1 MEFKTIEEAQEYIK
15 KIEDKNKNLNDLL
28 ENQKVV
34 MTEKENNISSLNE
47 EINRLKIKN
56 YELFEQIPVSNNN
69 SNNNSNSKS
78 SKKDVDNE
86 IDIDYLL
93 KNFDN

>member
-15 KIEDKNKNLNDLL
+15 KIEDEKKNLNDLL

-34 MTEKENNISSLNE
+34 MSEKENSISSLND

-56 YELFEQIPVSNNN
+56 YELFEQIPVDGQTKTDKSN
-69 SNNNSNSKS
+69 
-78 SKKDVDNE
+78 KKDE
-86 IDIDYLL
+86 AEFDIDYLL
-93 KNFDN
+93 KNFD

>member
-15 KIEDKNKNLNDLL
+15 KIEDEKKNLNDLL

-34 MTEKENNISSLNE
+34 MSEKENNISSLND

-56 YELFEQIPVSNNN
+56 YELFEQIPVTGQ
-69 SNNNSNSKS
+69 SKTDSS
-78 SKKDVDNE
+78 SKKDE
-86 IDIDYLL
+86 SEFDIDYLL
-93 KNFDN
+93 KNFD

>member
-15 KIEDKNKNLNDLL
+15 KIEEEKKNLNDLL

-34 MTEKENNISSLNE
+34 MSEKENNINSLND

-56 YELFEQIPVSNNN
+56 YELFEQIPVDGQTKTDKSN
-69 SNNNSNSKS
+69 
-78 SKKDVDNE
+78 KKDE
-86 IDIDYLL
+86 AEFDIDYIL
-93 KNFDN
+93 KNFD

>member
-15 KIEDKNKNLNDLL
+15 KIEDEKKNLNDLL

-34 MTEKENNISSLNE
+34 MTEKENSISSLND

-56 YELFEQIPVSNNN
+56 YELFEQIPVNGQTKTDKSN
-69 SNNNSNSKS
+69 
-78 SKKDVDNE
+78 KKDE
-86 IDIDYLL
+86 AEFDIDYLL
-93 KNFDN
+93 KNFD

>member
-15 KIEDKNKNLNDLL
+15 KIEDEKKNLSDLL

-34 MTEKENNISSLNE
+34 MTEKEKNITSLND
-47 EINRLKIKN
+47 EINRLKVKN
-56 YELFEQIPVSNNN
+56 YELFEQIPV
-69 SNNNSNSKS
+69 KGQTKTDTS
-78 SKKDVDNE
+78 SKKDESE

-93 KNFDN
+93 KNFD

>member
-1 MEFKTIEEAQEYIK
+1 MEFKTIEEAKEYVN
-15 KIEDKNKNLNDLL
+15 KIEAENKNLNDLL

-34 MTEKENNISSLNE
+34 MSEKEKNITSLNE

-69 SNNNSNSKS
+69 SNNNSS

-86 IDIDYLL
+86 IDINYIL
-93 KNFDN
+93 KNFDK

>member
-15 KIEDKNKNLNDLL
+15 KIEDEKKNLNDLL

-34 MTEKENNISSLNE
+34 MSEKENSISSLNE

-56 YELFEQIPVSNNN
+56 YELFEQIPVTGQTKTDKSN
-69 SNNNSNSKS
+69 
-78 SKKDVDNE
+78 KKDE
-86 IDIDYLL
+86 AEFDIDYLL
-93 KNFDN
+93 KNFD

>member
-1 MEFKTIEEAQEYIK
+1 MEFKTIEEAKEYVN
-15 KIEDKNKNLNDLL
+15 KIEAENKNLNDLL
-28 ENQKVV
+28 ENQKVA
-34 MTEKENNISSLNE
+34 MTEKENNITSLNE

-69 SNNNSNSKS
+69 SNNKS

-86 IDIDYLL
+86 IDIDYIL

>member
-1 MEFKTIEEAQEYIK
+1 MEFKTIEEAKEYIK

-28 ENQKVV
+28 ENQKVL
-34 MTEKENNISSLNE
+34 MSEKENNITSLNE

-56 YELFEQIPVSNNN
+56 YELFEQIPVSNN
-69 SNNNSNSKS
+69 SNNTS

-86 IDIDYLL
+86 IDIDYIL

>member
-15 KIEDKNKNLNDLL
+15 KIEDENKNLNDLL

-34 MTEKENNISSLNE
+34 MSEKENNINSLND

-56 YELFEQIPVSNNN
+56 YELFEQIPVDGQTKTDKSN
-69 SNNNSNSKS
+69 
-78 SKKDVDNE
+78 KKDE
-86 IDIDYLL
+86 AEFDIDYLL
-93 KNFDN
+93 KNFD

>member
-1 MEFKTIEEAQEYIK
+1 MEFKTIEEAKEYVD
-15 KIEDKNKNLNDLL
+15 KIEAEKKNLNDLL

-34 MTEKENNISSLNE
+34 MSEKEKNITSLNE

-56 YELFEQIPVSNNN
+56 YELFEQIPVSNN
-69 SNNNSNSKS
+69 SNNNSS

-86 IDIDYLL
+86 IDINYIL
-93 KNFDN
+93 KNFDK

>member
-15 KIEDKNKNLNDLL
+15 KIEDEKKNLNELL

-34 MTEKENNISSLNE
+34 MSEKENNINSLND

-56 YELFEQIPVSNNN
+56 YELFEQIPVNGQTKSD
-69 SNNNSNSKS
+69 SS
-78 SKKDVDNE
+78 SKKDE
-86 IDIDYLL
+86 PEFDIDYLL
-93 KNFDN
+93 KNFD

>member
-1 MEFKTIEEAQEYIK
+1 M
-15 KIEDKNKNLNDLL
+15 DKNEELKT
-28 ENQKVV
+28 QA
-34 MTEKENNISSLNE
+34 LNE

-56 YELFEQIPVSNNN
+56 YELFEQIPVSNN
-69 SNNNSNSKS
+69 SNNTS

-86 IDIDYLL
+86 IDIDYIL

>member
-1 MEFKTIEEAQEYIK
+1 MEFKTIEEAKEYVD
-15 KIEDKNKNLNDLL
+15 KIEAENKNLNDLL

-34 MTEKENNISSLNE
+34 MSEKEKNITSLNE

-56 YELFEQIPVSNNN
+56 YELFEQIPVSNN
-69 SNNNSNSKS
+69 SNNTS
-78 SKKDVDNE
+78 SKKDDNNE

>member
-1 MEFKTIEEAQEYIK
+1 MEFKTIEEAQEYVN
-15 KIEDKNKNLNDLL
+15 KIEAENKNLNDLL

-34 MTEKENNISSLNE
+34 MCEKEKNITSLNE

-69 SNNNSNSKS
+69 SNNTS
-78 SKKDVDNE
+78 SKKDDDNE
-86 IDIDYLL
+86 IDINYIL

>member
-15 KIEDKNKNLNDLL
+15 KIEDEKKNLNDLL

-34 MTEKENNISSLNE
+34 MSEKENNINSLND

-56 YELFEQIPVSNNN
+56 YELFEQIPVNGQTKTD
-69 SNNNSNSKS
+69 KS
-78 SKKDVDNE
+78 DKKDE
-86 IDIDYLL
+86 AEFDIDYLL
-93 KNFDN
+93 KNFD

>member
-15 KIEDKNKNLNDLL
+15 KIEDEKKNLNDLL

-34 MTEKENNISSLNE
+34 MSEKENSISSLNE

-56 YELFEQIPVSNNN
+56 YELFEQIPVNGQTKTDTSN
-69 SNNNSNSKS
+69 
-78 SKKDVDNE
+78 KKDE
-86 IDIDYLL
+86 AEFDIDYLL
-93 KNFDN
+93 KNFD

>member
-15 KIEDKNKNLNDLL
+15 KIEDEKKNLNDLL

-34 MTEKENNISSLNE
+34 MSEKENSISSLND

-56 YELFEQIPVSNNN
+56 YELFEQIPVAGQTKSD
-69 SNNNSNSKS
+69 SS
-78 SKKDVDNE
+78 SKKDETE
-86 IDIDYLL
+86 IDINYIL
-93 KNFDN
+93 KNFD

>member
-15 KIEDKNKNLNDLL
+15 KIEDEKKNLNDLL

-34 MTEKENNISSLNE
+34 MSEKENNINSLND

-56 YELFEQIPVSNNN
+56 YELFEQIPVNGQTKTDKSN
-69 SNNNSNSKS
+69 
-78 SKKDVDNE
+78 KKDE
-86 IDIDYLL
+86 AEFDIDYIL
-93 KNFDN
+93 KNFD

>member
-1 MEFKTIEEAQEYIK
+1 MEFKTIEDAQEYIK
-15 KIEDKNKNLNDLL
+15 KIEDEKKNLNDLL

-34 MTEKENNISSLNE
+34 MSEKEKNITSLNE

-56 YELFEQIPVSNNN
+56 YELFEQIPVSNN
-69 SNNNSNSKS
+69 SNNIT

-86 IDIDYLL
+86 IDIDYIL
-93 KNFDN
+93 KNFDK

>member
-15 KIEDKNKNLNDLL
+15 KIEVEKKNLNDLL

-34 MTEKENNISSLNE
+34 MSEKENSISSLND

-56 YELFEQIPVSNNN
+56 YELFEQIPVTGQTKTDS
-69 SNNNSNSKS
+69 S
-78 SKKDVDNE
+78 SKKDE
-86 IDIDYLL
+86 SEFDIDYLL
-93 KNFDN
+93 KNFD

>member
-15 KIEDKNKNLNDLL
+15 KIEDEKKNLNDLL

-34 MTEKENNISSLNE
+34 MSEKENNISSLND

-56 YELFEQIPVSNNN
+56 YELFEQIPVTGQTKTDESN
-69 SNNNSNSKS
+69 
-78 SKKDVDNE
+78 KKDE
-86 IDIDYLL
+86 AEFDINYLL
-93 KNFDN
+93 KNFD